1 VGGQHLNQPVVGI
14 TATPSGQ
21 GYFEVASDGGP
32 FAFDATFA
40 GSMGGQIL
48 NKPIAG
54 MRLSRNAAHLLV
66 GEFSERARESR

>member
-1 VGGQHLNQPVVGI
+1 MGGQQLNQPVVGI

-54 MRLSRNAAHLLV
+54 MAA
-66 GEFSERARESR
+66 